1 MSDLNSKPQC
11 KVGAEKY
18 EVRN

>member
-1 MSDLNSKPQC
+1 MDV

-18 EVRN
+18 RRR